1 MILTWHNDASYNIL
15 VLQNTKKHV
24 SRFFLNSHTQK
35 FQVCR
40 FEDFF
45 HKLYPSYPQGDGRPF
60 YLWRVEKEHLR
71 VQLQWLQEMPGGRIF
86 YFGDTGVAVE
96 GWLFITS
103 QLVSFQASCRGERT
117 AVNSTIQ
124 TPNFLSLELI

>member
-1 MILTWHNDASYNIL
+1 M
-15 VLQNTKKHV
+15 
-24 SRFFLNSHTQK
+24 
-35 FQVCR
+35 
-40 FEDFF
+40 
-45 HKLYPSYPQGDGRPF
+45 
-60 YLWRVEKEHLR
+60 
-71 VQLQWLQEMPGGRIF
+71 QLQWLQEMPGGRIF

-96 GWLFITS
+96 GWSFITL